1 MAPPKPAELIG
12 ASPGSVVL
20 DKDVVEARVRLD
32 GGQRQQLSESRSVQE
47 MTAAAA
53 PTVPDHVY
61 LNLENVT
68 SKSDAGLFY
77 VYVNLPAGADP
88 EAHPEYFAG
97 TLSMFGVSKASA
109 RSAPS
114 GGNGVTAS
122 FDITPIVD
130 KLSAENTLSDDF
142 SVKLVAAKPGG
153 TSSDISIGQIRIY
166 RQGE

>member
-12 ASPGSVVL
+12 ATTDSVVL

-32 GGQRQQLSESRSVQE
+32 SGQSQRLSAARSPQS
-47 MTAAAA
+47 MSAAAQ
-53 PTVPDHVY
+53 VPDHVY
-61 LNLENVT
+61 LNLENVK

-88 EAHPEYFAG
+88 KAHPEYFAG

-109 RSAPS
+109 QSAPS
-114 GGNGVTAS
+114 GGNGLNAS
-122 FDITPIVD
+122 FDITEIVD
-130 KLSAENTLSDDF
+130 KLSTDNKLSDDL

-153 TSSDISIGQIRIY
+153 TSSDISIGHVRIY
-166 RQGE
+166 RQGQ